1 MISPQAWDTGKAVVM
16 EAGILKTDV
25 KYDEIIDMSFV
36 ESVQDVIAFAAINP
50 RHWSERNVR
59 TDLEPVPHRA
69 RQGGVRHLRLRRAPG
84 LRQAAGAADHRR
96 QLRVLRRAA
105 DADPGIDQA
114 LAQFVRRGRLG
125 GDALPEI
132 ADREGAREGHSGDL
146 HHRRAARR
154 QLGQRQLE
162 LEEQPLRRGSQQPPA
177 TPTSTATRSS
187 PRSRRARRT
196 SSSTSRSRRASSAPT

>member
-1 MISPQAWDTGKAVVM
+1 MG
-16 EAGILKTDV
+16 AGMLKTDV
-25 KYDEIIDMSFV
+25 KYDDIIDMSFV
-36 ESVQDVIAFAAINP
+36 ESLRASDLIVLRFGDQRIGVQ
-50 RHWSERNVR
+50 RNVR

-69 RQGGVRHLRLRRAPG
+69 RQGRVRNLRLRRAPG
-84 LRQAAGAADHRR
+84 LRQAAGAAHHRR
-96 QLRVLRRAA
+96 ELRVLRRAA
-105 DADPGIDQA
+105 DADPGVDQA
-114 LAQFVRRGRLG
+114 LAQFLRRGRLG
-125 GDALPEI
+125 RDAVSEI

-162 LEEQPLRRGSQQPPA
+162 LEEHPLRARIAATGP

-196 SSSTSRSRRASSAPT
+196 S